1 MVQLATSGSIAT
13 NGLGLG
19 GRFNAAK
26 PVLYEVPTYLAG
38 CSIGTL
44 NRKTKRK
51 KAMAKISLSSKE
63 KENII
68 YLLER
73 QIRMAEK
80 ALNTPTMG
88 RNNYDDFKNQIN
100 KM

>member
-1 MVQLATSGSIAT
+1 
-13 NGLGLG
+13 
-19 GRFNAAK
+19 
-26 PVLYEVPTYLAG
+26 
-38 CSIGTL
+38 
-44 NRKTKRK
+44 
-51 KAMAKISLSSKE
+51 MALIKLSSKE

-88 RNNYDDFKNQIN
+88 NNNYDDFKNQIN
-100 KM
+100 CNNITIKKLRNENSGRVFTRET

>member
-1 MVQLATSGSIAT
+1 
-13 NGLGLG
+13 
-19 GRFNAAK
+19 
-26 PVLYEVPTYLAG
+26 
-38 CSIGTL
+38 
-44 NRKTKRK
+44 
-51 KAMAKISLSSKE
+51 MANISLSSKE

-100 KM
+100 NNTITIKKLRNDTTRKSSTIGREISNNDKVR

>member
-1 MVQLATSGSIAT
+1 MG
-13 NGLGLG
+13 
-19 GRFNAAK
+19 
-26 PVLYEVPTYLAG
+26 
-38 CSIGTL
+38 
-44 NRKTKRK
+44 
-51 KAMAKISLSSKE
+51 KISLSSKE

-100 KM
+100 NNNITIKKLRNDTTRKS

>member
-1 MVQLATSGSIAT
+1 
-13 NGLGLG
+13 
-19 GRFNAAK
+19 
-26 PVLYEVPTYLAG
+26 
-38 CSIGTL
+38 
-44 NRKTKRK
+44 
-51 KAMAKISLSSKE
+51 MAKISLSSKE

-100 KM
+100 NNTITIKPVEIRKGWEEAFKEMHVKGDDALLIEDSTDMDNGGWEW